1 MPLLGSL
8 GNAAEV
14 AYGPPSDY
22 FSDPVTFINQ
32 FEIDPIRDGQ
42 FNPTVVYSNVVQI
55 TGVNTKGG
63 LGVDVFAVEKVTTP
77 EFILDPNYVNIAYAI
92 SPVPVDPLDPLDLAT
107 LNFTNQ
113 PGTIKRDEYLVL
125 RLILEPTDPPTNPAS
140 FDKTDLFFN
149 DYNPRFSQT
158 IIPDSANETGF
169 NLTYDVRIDIGQG
182 VFQWIVTTRTRDSF
196 PLNFSFTGQE
206 VNPPI
211 NNAGIPTVVG
221 SATSI
226 NTVVYSENT
235 ATILGLE
242 PGYKF
247 LLKVKP
253 ESFAGIS
260 VDEKVAVAS
269 TEVSNGDIVYLKSL
283 TASEY
288 SSSGITTAGI
298 GDTETQWVISTE
310 AENLNITF
318 TPDFTDVLGSHLD
331 VFSES
336 NEIALTGFSP
346 ESDLLATI
354 VSSGNTGYYQVEREV
369 VGIGTTVVKS
379 YEDNDIE
386 VQQGDIIKLRMQAS
400 SEYST
405 TETTT
410 FTVGNTSADWSITTR
425 SEST

>member
-8 GNAAEV
+8 GNAAEI

-22 FSDPVTFINQ
+22 LSNPVTFVNQ

-63 LGVDVFAVEKVTTP
+63 LGLSVFAVEKVTTP
-77 EFILDPNYVNIAYAI
+77 EFILDSNYVNIAYAI
-92 SPVPVDPLDPLDLAT
+92 SAVNPSDVTT
-107 LNFTNQ
+107 LNYTSQ
-113 PGTIKRDEYLVL
+113 LGTIRRDEYLVL
-125 RLILEPTDPPTNPAS
+125 RLTLEPTDPPTNPAS
-140 FDKTDLFFN
+140 FDKTDIFFN

-158 IIPDSANETGF
+158 IIPESANETGF

-196 PLNFSFTGQE
+196 PLSFSFTGQE

-247 LLKVKP
+247 LLKVEP

-260 VDEKVAVAS
+260 VNEKVAVAS

-288 SSSGITTAGI
+288 SSSLVTTAEI
-298 GDTETQWVISTE
+298 GDVETQWTTVTE
-310 AENLNITF
+310 DENLDIIF
-318 TPDFTDVLGSHLD
+318 TPADFTDVLGSNLD
-331 VFSES
+331 VISES

-346 ESDLLATI
+346 ESDLSATI
-354 VSSGNTGYYQVEREV
+354 VSSGNTGYYQVERNSS
-369 VGIGTTVVKS
+369 IIKA
-379 YEDNDIE
+379 YEDPNIE

-400 SEYST
+400 SSYET

-410 FTVGNTSADWSITTR
+410 FTVGNTSADWNITTR
-425 SEST
+425 PENP

>member
-1 MPLLGSL
+1 M
-8 GNAAEV
+8 
-14 AYGPPSDY
+14 
-22 FSDPVTFINQ
+22 
-32 FEIDPIRDGQ
+32 
-42 FNPTVVYSNVVQI
+42 
-55 TGVNTKGG
+55 
-63 LGVDVFAVEKVTTP
+63 
-77 EFILDPNYVNIAYAI
+77 
-92 SPVPVDPLDPLDLAT
+92 
-107 LNFTNQ
+107 
-113 PGTIKRDEYLVL
+113 
-125 RLILEPTDPPTNPAS
+125 
-140 FDKTDLFFN
+140 
-149 DYNPRFSQT
+149 
-158 IIPDSANETGF
+158 
-169 NLTYDVRIDIGQG
+169 
-182 VFQWIVTTRTRDSF
+182 
-196 PLNFSFTGQE
+196 
-206 VNPPI
+206 
-211 NNAGIPTVVG
+211 
-221 SATSI
+221 
-226 NTVVYSENT
+226 YSENT

-288 SSSGITTAGI
+288 SSSVITTAGI

-410 FTVGNTSADWSITTR
+410 FTVGITTADWSITTR
-425 SEST
+425 PENP